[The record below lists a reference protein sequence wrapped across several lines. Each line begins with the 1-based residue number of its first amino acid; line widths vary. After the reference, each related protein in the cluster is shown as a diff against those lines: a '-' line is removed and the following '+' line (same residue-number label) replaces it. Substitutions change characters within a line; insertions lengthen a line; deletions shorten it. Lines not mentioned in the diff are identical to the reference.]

1 MDLLE
6 RERFLGAVRRVLA
19 ADLACPES
27 ALLDDGVLVTPFE
40 QRPGR
45 RAYPRPTKPLTIA
58 TMGAGVVVSCHPERI
73 DWLRRALGTRS
84 RDEIFAVST
93 VAELA
98 AHVGRDGQVLHGRAI
113 NSVCSPD
120 TFRPPFEPAGVT
132 IDLVEGADVVQLYRH
147 PGFDNALS
155 YRPDDPRPDVAA
167 AVASDGSAILGI
179 AGMSADSEILWQI
192 GIDVIPSARGAGLG
206 RALVGRLTELAFRL
220 GKIPYYAVA
229 VSNIRS
235 NALAVGL
242 GYWPAWSELYSKDSA
257 PDAVERT

>member
-27 ALLDDGVLVTPFE
+27 ALLEEGVLVTPFE